1 MDLFEEIAKAKE
13 DFPKG
18 KTITDEFSRQ
28 KFNSYQIFAIGLFIL
43 LFFLGIF
50 FGNLFATCQASSY
63 FYSDECLV
71 TEFNFSVMIF
81 VWFVGLLLSI
91 FIYAIGQIIELLKN
105 IDEKLGKIKL

>member
-1 MDLFEEIAKAKE
+1 MDLFDEIAKAKE

-18 KTITDEFSRQ
+18 KTITDEFHNYT
-28 KFNSYQIFAIGLFIL
+28 FNFYQVFAIGLFVL

-71 TEFNFSVMIF
+71 TEFNFAAMIL
-81 VWFVGLLLSI
+81 VWFIGLLLSLFI
-91 FIYAIGQIIELLKN
+91 FAIGHIIQILKN
-105 IDEKLGKIKL
+105 IDEKLGKFKL